1 MPRFYTDDLDIE
13 VDEFMEEL
21 GDADIEEVIQWL
33 RDTNHI
39 NDIDIIQEPQLSP
52 LDNEYMSIVSKLNSP
67 LVGARL
73 SNEDIAILKQIAD
86 KI

>member
-21 GDADIEEVIQWL
+21 GDADIDEVIQWL
-33 RDTNHI
+33 RDTNYI
-39 NDIDIIQEPQLSP
+39 NDTDIIQEPQLSP
-52 LDNEYMSIVSKLNSP
+52 LDNEYMSIVSKLNNP

-73 SNEDIAILKQIAD
+73 SNEDIAILKQIVN

>member
-13 VDEFMEEL
+13 VDDFMEEL
-21 GDADIEEVIQWL
+21 GNADIEEVIQWL

-39 NDIDIIQEPQLSP
+39 NDTDIIQEPQLSP

-73 SNEDIAILKQIAD
+73 SNEDIAILKQIVN

>member
-1 MPRFYTDDLDIE
+1 MPTFYTDDLDIE
-13 VDEFMEEL
+13 IDEFLDEL
-21 GDADIEEVIQWL
+21 SDIEIEEVIQWL
-33 RDTNHI
+33 RDTNYI
-39 NDIDIIQEPQLSP
+39 NDTDIIQESQLSP
-52 LDNEYMSIVSKLNSP
+52 LDNEYMSIISKLNNP

>member
-13 VDEFMEEL
+13 VDDFMQEL
-21 GDADIEEVIQWL
+21 GDADIDEVIQWL
-33 RDTNHI
+33 RDCNYLKEE
-39 NDIDIIQEPQLSP
+39 DIIVEPTLSP
-52 LDNEYMSIVSKLNSP
+52 LDHEYISLISKLNSP

-73 SNEDIAILKQIAD
+73 SIEDLEMLKQIVY